1 VANLILNNWDWKTS
15 NNKVYDI
22 ADRDGERRRVYVVR
36 DLGASLG
43 KTTFA
48 GFLAWTPFRGMAQ
61 GSRNDIDGF
70 EEQGFIRAVEGRHVE
85 FDYHGS
91 NAKLVK
97 MLTVDDVLWT
107 CRLMARISDRQ
118 WRDAFRAAGYEDAEQ
133 RRYIS
138 KLKSK
143 IGEGL
148 ALKGS

>member
-1 VANLILNNWDWKTS
+1 
-15 NNKVYDI
+15 
-22 ADRDGERRRVYVVR
+22 
-36 DLGASLG
+36 
-43 KTTFA
+43 
-48 GFLAWTPFRGMAQ
+48 
-61 GSRNDIDGF
+61 
-70 EEQGFIRAVEGRHVE
+70 
-85 FDYHGS
+85 
-91 NAKLVK
+91 

-107 CRLMARISDRQ
+107 CRLIARISDRQ